1 MPECPICVE
10 RKRIIATCPQCAEQ
24 GCRDCMLRTICAN
37 ALVPECVGGCKNLSR
52 GDVKQIIG
60 QQNFSRVFKPAY
72 KAALLAREKSLI
84 PMTMGAV
91 EAVKRAEAA
100 KEEMQKVAKQI
111 EEVDSLLWQL
121 QRQRSVLWEQRN
133 ALEAQANGANTVTE
147 FKSII
152 ACARSDCRG
161 YADQSGRCLVCGAVH
176 CIDCGKMT
184 MSSEEAQE
192 SANTGS
198 APAPHECNPDEVATM
213 KELVKSSKPCPS
225 CGVPVTRISG
235 CPQMWCTHCHVG
247 FRWDTLKISKGAVSN
262 PERDDFLRG
271 RGWVIIR
278 EAGDV
283 PCGGFPEINTM
294 RRNVAAAYLRK
305 FHEKCISSSHQLVKV
320 IADSP
325 YASIRKTWWMEEFG
339 PWRRTFNPTGIRE
352 VAINATQG
360 ANTARTAMSRLQSQ
374 MTDKRVQFILDR
386 ISEDE
391 YSDFI
396 VKNENKIQR
405 EALMMHLH
413 QTYASL
419 LQDLDRDWFHLSS
432 WIVQQ
437 SHNNGVTTPTGAD
450 STERLVIRRKD
461 FDNALNNY
469 IHFVV
474 RANQIHEVMTEAL
487 EHEGQKLGIKR
498 LGRIREHGRITKT

>member
-1 MPECPICVE
+1 
-10 RKRIIATCPQCAEQ
+10 
-24 GCRDCMLRTICAN
+24 MLRTVCAN
-37 ALVPECVGGCKNLSR
+37 ALVPECVNGCKNLTH
-52 GDVKQIIG
+52 GDVKALIG

-72 KAALLAREKSLI
+72 RAALLAREKSLI

-100 KEEMQKVAKQI
+100 KVEMQKVAKQI

-121 QRQRSVLWEQRN
+121 QRQRSVLWQQRD
-133 ALEAQANGANTVTE
+133 ALEAQANGANNVTE

-152 ACARSDCRG
+152 ACSRSDCRG

-176 CIDCGKMT
+176 CVDCGKMT
-184 MSSEEAQE
+184 MSAEEAHE
-192 SANTGS
+192 CATSGS
-198 APAPHECNPDEVATM
+198 APAPHVCNPDEVATM

-271 RGWVIIR
+271 RGWGVMR

-283 PCGGFPEINTM
+283 PCGGFSE
-294 RRNVAAAYLRK
+294 LRGGRGPNAQVLAK
-305 FHEKCISSSHQLVKV
+305 FHDRCTKASPQLVKL
-320 IADSP
+320 IEDSP
-325 YASIRKTWWMEEFG
+325 YAAFRGTWWMDDEWG
-339 PWRRTFNPTGIRE
+339 RTYRPTGIRD
-352 VAINATQG
+352 VAVNATQA
-360 ANTARTAMSRLQSQ
+360 ANSARNAMSRFQSQ
-374 MTDKRVQFILDR
+374 MTDKRVEFILDR

-396 VKNENKIQR
+396 LKNEGKIER
-405 EALMMHLH
+405 EALMMHIH
-413 QTYASL
+413 QTYSAL

-432 WIVQQ
+432 WVVQWHKKH
-437 SHNNGVTTPTGAD
+437 SSLPD
-450 STERLVIRRKD
+450 RDERTLWTD
-461 FDNALNNY
+461 EACASALANY
-469 IHFVV
+469 VHLHE
-474 RANQIHEVMTEAL
+474 RANQIHEVITEAL
-487 EHEGQKLGIKR
+487 QLEGRKVGTKR

>member
-1 MPECPICVE
+1 
-10 RKRIIATCPQCAEQ
+10 
-24 GCRDCMLRTICAN
+24 
-37 ALVPECVGGCKNLSR
+37 
-52 GDVKQIIG
+52 
-60 QQNFSRVFKPAY
+60 
-72 KAALLAREKSLI
+72 
-84 PMTMGAV
+84 
-91 EAVKRAEAA
+91 
-100 KEEMQKVAKQI
+100 
-111 EEVDSLLWQL
+111 
-121 QRQRSVLWEQRN
+121 
-133 ALEAQANGANTVTE
+133 
-147 FKSII
+147 
-152 ACARSDCRG
+152 
-161 YADQSGRCLVCGAVH
+161 
-176 CIDCGKMT
+176 
-184 MSSEEAQE
+184 
-192 SANTGS
+192 
-198 APAPHECNPDEVATM
+198 
-213 KELVKSSKPCPS
+213 
-225 CGVPVTRISG
+225 
-235 CPQMWCTHCHVG
+235 VG

-271 RGWVIIR
+271 RGWGIIR

-294 RRNVAAAYLRK
+294 RRNVAANYLRK

-437 SHNNGVTTPTGAD
+437 SHNKDVTTPTEAD